1 MLFASR
7 VRRPTVRRYDG
18 FIWRVSRRNAG
29 KKTLGSMHRTR
40 GGDER
45 KKIRIADYRADRPIV
60 VLKFHACE
68 YTLATL
74 PKKSEKSW
82 VADSASAAE
91 IVCDS

>member
-45 KKIRIADYRADRPIV
+45 KK
-60 VLKFHACE
+60 
-68 YTLATL
+68 
-74 PKKSEKSW
+74 SE
-82 VADSASAAE
+82 
-91 IVCDS
+91 